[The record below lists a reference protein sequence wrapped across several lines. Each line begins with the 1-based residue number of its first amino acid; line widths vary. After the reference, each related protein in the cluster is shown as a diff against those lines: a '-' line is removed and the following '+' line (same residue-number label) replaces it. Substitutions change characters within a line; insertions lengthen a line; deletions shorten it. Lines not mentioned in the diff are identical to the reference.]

1 MIGLAETFWELLSL
15 FGVFLL
21 GIVALFPI
29 CRWLAVPQKIGLS
42 LYLWHSLF
50 CIAYIWYSLNN
61 PADSIKYYID
71 SLHFASVPMPGS
83 RSVVFFNSFFSQ
95 LLGMSYG
102 GCFFVFNI
110 IGTIGLIAFFSAL
123 LEALKN
129 KARWVRQSAIIVAFL
144 PGFSFWTTAIGKDG
158 IAFCSVGLICWAVA
172 SPYRRSYAILIGIL
186 LMTAVRPHMAAIQI
200 VTLALALSL
209 TGKISLPYKIIS
221 FAILIPASISI
232 SVFAVGYIGLEEFS
246 TDSAIAYMEERQGY
260 NTTGDSSVDIAS
272 SSVPM
277 RMFMYVFR
285 PLFFDA
291 SGIFG
296 LIVSMENLIA
306 LGIIFA
312 FLKGFLKR
320 SSSLSNF
327 QILFFTLYVIFSWLV
342 LSNTT
347 ANLGIAIRQKTMFT
361 PMFLLLA
368 LSYLPRIRTNAF
380 AYDRARSISGLRREI
395 S

>member
-1 MIGLAETFWELLSL
+1 MIAFAETFWELLSL
-15 FGVFLL
+15 AGVFFL
-21 GIVALFPI
+21 GIATIFPI
-29 CRWLAVPQKIGLS
+29 CRWLGVPERIGLS

-50 CIAYIWYSLNN
+50 CLVYIWYSLNN
-61 PADSIKYYID
+61 PADSIKYFLD
-71 SLHFASVPMPGS
+71 SLHFDSLPMPGS
-83 RSVVFFNSFFSQ
+83 RSVIFFNSFFSQ

-110 IGTIGLIAFFSAL
+110 IGTIGLIAFLAAL
-123 LEALKN
+123 RDALKR
-129 KARWVRQSAIIVAFL
+129 KARWVRKSAIIIAFF

-158 IAFCSVGLICWAVA
+158 IAFCGVGLICWAVA
-172 SPYRRSYAILIGIL
+172 SPYRRFYAILIGIL
-186 LMTAVRPHMAAIQI
+186 LMMAVRPHMAAILI

-221 FAILIPASISI
+221 TAILIPASVSI
-232 SVFAVGYIGLEEFS
+232 SVFAVGYVGLEEFS
-246 TDSAIAYMEERQGY
+246 TDSALAYMEERQGY

-291 SGIFG
+291 NGAFG
-296 LIVSMENLIA
+296 LIVSIENLIA
-306 LGIIFA
+306 LGILMA
-312 FLKGFLKR
+312 FLVGFLKR
-320 SSSLSNF
+320 SSSLSRF
-327 QILFFTLYVIFSWLV
+327 QLLFFSLYVIFSWLI

-368 LSYLPRIRTNAF
+368 LSYLPRLRTTALTYN
-380 AYDRARSISGLRREI
+380 RVPSIPSLRREL